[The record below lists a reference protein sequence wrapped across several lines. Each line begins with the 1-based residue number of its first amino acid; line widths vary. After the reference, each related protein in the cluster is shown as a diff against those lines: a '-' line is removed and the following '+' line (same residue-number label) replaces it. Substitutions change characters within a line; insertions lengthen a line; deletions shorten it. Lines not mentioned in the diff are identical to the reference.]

1 MKTAEE
7 LTALKNEV
15 EVLNQKLSALTEE
28 ELEQVMGGNIEQEI
42 KNLVKQHFQI
52 EEEGSGEKFKD
63 FLENMPAITEISYQ
77 RNKQHLQSIHKR
89 RMKMKTEELNT
100 LTDDELTQVTG
111 GSMADSLKK
120 NCPYFWLVH

>member
-28 ELEQVMGGNIEQEI
+28 ELEQVTGGNIEQEI
-42 KNLVKQHFQI
+42 KNLAKQHFQI

-63 FLENMPAITEISYQ
+63 FLEKYARYYKNILP
-77 RNKQHLQSIHKR
+77 
-89 RMKMKTEELNT
+89 
-100 LTDDELTQVTG
+100 
-111 GSMADSLKK
+111 KK
-120 NCPYFWLVH
+120 

>member
-42 KNLVKQHFQI
+42 KNRAKQHFQL
-52 EEEGSGEKFKD
+52 EKESTGEKFKD
-63 FLENMPAITEISYQ
+63 FLEKYARYYKNILP
-77 RNKQHLQSIHKR
+77 
-89 RMKMKTEELNT
+89 
-100 LTDDELTQVTG
+100 
-111 GSMADSLKK
+111 KK
-120 NCPYFWLVH
+120 